1 MNVAG
6 LLARH
11 GWATCSPVAH
21 RLKSGVARSSRLQD
35 LAMGITKKEQP
46 DTTIALEQA
55 WLPKMWTGP
64 EKGLPKAS
72 KWTRLWCGHNSKV
85 LGQKPIFLS
94 LHYGSMVGF
103 KFLPTERYEDPNMW
117 VYRHCGGEF
126 NRVLIREVGGHL
138 ILRATVDKP
147 HVKFASACSGAEVD
161 GMLLVENRPPYWR
174 EVLAE
179 LKSRM
184 VKAGRVTEQQ
194 AVRVVL
200 GEEELKPVNGNQRVW
215 AAPAKA
221 RAKRAVKATAKAKA
235 GPKRKGKHVKTKVS
249 KAALKAV
256 KLVRGM
262 GKSEASASSKPAPP
276 SPGSESSQ
284 VMSPMRKPVK
294 KMIGKQVNPKSL
306 SLKELEQPSV
316 DTIGKGPKVNPKS
329 ISLHDEAHQGYLNE

>member
-1 MNVAG
+1 MAG

-117 VYRHCGGEF
+117 VGEF

-147 HVKFASACSGAEVD
+147 HVKFGGGWHAAC
-161 GMLLVENRPPYWR
+161 
-174 EVLAE
+174 
-179 LKSRM
+179 
-184 VKAGRVTEQQ
+184 
-194 AVRVVL
+194 
-200 GEEELKPVNGNQRVW
+200 
-215 AAPAKA
+215 
-221 RAKRAVKATAKAKA
+221 
-235 GPKRKGKHVKTKVS
+235 
-249 KAALKAV
+249 
-256 KLVRGM
+256 
-262 GKSEASASSKPAPP
+262 
-276 SPGSESSQ
+276 
-284 VMSPMRKPVK
+284 
-294 KMIGKQVNPKSL
+294 
-306 SLKELEQPSV
+306 
-316 DTIGKGPKVNPKS
+316 
-329 ISLHDEAHQGYLNE
+329 